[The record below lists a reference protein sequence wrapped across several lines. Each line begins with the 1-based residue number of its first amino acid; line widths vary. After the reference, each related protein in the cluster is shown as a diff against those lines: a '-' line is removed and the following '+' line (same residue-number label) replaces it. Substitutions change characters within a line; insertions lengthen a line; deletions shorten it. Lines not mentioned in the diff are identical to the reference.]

1 MNRMMESQPKGWL
14 SFVLIARETN
24 TIATPHSQRENSTDE
39 TDNEMSEVSNL
50 DTEFFRS
57 EIIVNVN
64 YHVIDH
70 VIYHVIYH

>member
-14 SFVLIARETN
+14 SFIIIARETN
-24 TIATPHSQRENSTDE
+24 TDGTDE
-39 TDNEMSEVSNL
+39 TDNEMSDVSNL

-70 VIYHVIYH
+70 VIYH